1 MTTTVCLLRGVNVLG
16 KKRVRMAEW
25 KVGLEGLGYKDV
37 RTYLQSGNAVFRA
50 AAADPKRTAA
60 MVKAGIAR
68 DFGFDVEV
76 RVLSRADIDRVAESN
91 PLFPRL
97 GRDETL
103 FHATFLSRP
112 VSNEDFAKIKLPA
125 QTGEQ
130 AVWGGAVIYLYCPRG
145 YGRTKLNNSF
155 FEKALGIPAT
165 TRNWRTVLALR
176 ALCAEP

>member
-1 MTTTVCLLRGVNVLG
+1 MPAFVVLLRGVNVMG

-25 KVGLEGLGYKDV
+25 RAGLERLGFKDV

-50 AAADPKRTAA
+50 SAARDKMASA
-60 MVKAGIAR
+60 VKTRVAE

-76 RVLSRADIDRVAESN
+76 LILNRAEIDRVADSN

-97 GRDETL
+97 GTDESL
-103 FHATFLSRP
+103 FHATFLNKP
-112 VSNEDFAKIKLPA
+112 VAKGDFAKLKLPVQA
-125 QTGEQ
+125 GEQ
-130 AVWGGAVIYLYCPRG
+130 AVWGGAVIYLYCPHG

-165 TRNWRTVLALR
+165 TRNWRTVLALK

>member
-1 MTTTVCLLRGVNVLG
+1 MTTYVCLLRGVNVSG
-16 KKRVRMAEW
+16 KNRIPMAEW
-25 KVGLEGLGYKDV
+25 KANLEGLGFKDV

-50 AAADPKRTAA
+50 SAAPDQMASA
-60 MVKAGIAR
+60 VKTRIAR

-76 RVLSRADIDRVAESN
+76 LVLKRSEIDRVADSN
-91 PLFPRL
+91 PLFPQL
-97 GRDETL
+97 GTDETL
-103 FHATFLSRP
+103 FHATFLNKP
-112 VSNEDFAKIKLPA
+112 VSKADFAKLKLSVQA
-125 QTGEQ
+125 GEQ
-130 AVWGGAVIYLYCPRG
+130 AVWGGAVIYLYCPHG